1 MSEEKEPKQEI
12 KEDNT
17 KAEKEPKIGFF
28 KKVWYSITKIEKYP
42 DMAAQGVGS
51 AISYL
56 AKVILILAIVLCMG
70 ILYQAHQII
79 QEGVNYLQNEF
90 PEFSYNE
97 GKLDIK
103 SEDIITISEED
114 SFVGKAIIDTKTDE
128 EKEINKYI
136 NEITESGNGIIILK
150 DKVILKNQSIAGTI
164 NYDYNEMFKQMGINN
179 FTKQDVINY
188 AHSSQ
193 IVNLYIS
200 IFLTILIYSFIMY
213 FLTTISN
220 IVLLSVFGYLT
231 TWIAKIRMRYVAV
244 FNMSVYAF
252 TLSIILNMIYV
263 AINIFVEYSMEYF
276 QVMYVAVAAIYLVA
290 AIFILKADFMKKQ
303 AELIKIEEAEA
314 IIKKQLEEKEKEEEE
329 KKKDADKEK
338 KQEKDNKDVEKKK
351 KQDNNKD
358 KGVEGAESK
367 KTGKTKE
374 KQVNNKED
382 KKAEKQTKDK
392 KNESDKKE
400 SSKKQSNKK
409 GEVEKEK
416 QEKKETGKT
425 EKEKQERK
433 ETGKTEK
440 QGQVKDSKSGKTD
453 KKEEKGKQ
461 EEKKESGKTEKE
473 KKEQKKKSGKTEKK
487 KQEEKKESGKTTKG
501 RLNQGQEPEG
511 ANA

>member
-1 MSEEKEPKQEI
+1 MNEEKETKQEI

-17 KAEKEPKIGFF
+17 KAEKQSKIGFF

-56 AKVILILAIVLCMG
+56 AKVIIILAIVLCMG

-90 PEFSYNE
+90 PEFSYSD

-136 NEITESGNGIIILK
+136 NEITEAGNGIIILK
-150 DKVILKNQSIAGTI
+150 DKVVLKNQSIAGTI
-164 NYDYNEMFKQMGINN
+164 NYDYNEMFKQMGITN

-220 IVLLSVFGYLT
+220 IVFLSIFGYLT

-263 AINIFVEYSMEYF
+263 AINIFVEYNMEYF

-290 AIFILKADFMKKQ
+290 AIFILKADFIKKQ

-314 IIKKQLEEKEKEEEE
+314 IIKKQLEEKEREEEE
-329 KKKDADKEK
+329 KKKDTDKEK
-338 KQEKDNKDVEKKK
+338 KQKESNEDNKDVEKEK
-351 KQDNNKD
+351 KQDKKD
-358 KGVEGAESK
+358 KGVEGEEDK
-367 KTGKTKE
+367 KTGKSKE
-374 KQVNNKED
+374 KQVNNRDSKE
-382 KKAEKQTKDK
+382 
-392 KNESDKKE
+392 N
-400 SSKKQSNKK
+400 
-409 GEVEKEK
+409 
-416 QEKKETGKT
+416 KETGK
-425 EKEKQERK
+425 E
-433 ETGKTEK
+433 
-440 QGQVKDSKSGKTD
+440 
-453 KKEEKGKQ
+453 KQ
-461 EEKKESGKTEKE
+461 EEKKESGKAEKE
-473 KKEQKKKSGKTEKK
+473 KQEEKKKSGKAEKE
-487 KQEEKKESGKTTKG
+487 KQEEKRESGKTEKRKQEKKNKEDSEVKKG

>member
-1 MSEEKEPKQEI
+1 MSEEKEI

-17 KAEKEPKIGFF
+17 KAEKQPKIGFF

-56 AKVILILAIVLCMG
+56 ARVIIILAIILCMG
-70 ILYQAHQII
+70 ILYQAYQII

-103 SEDIITISEED
+103 SEDMIRISEED
-114 SFVGKAIIDTKTDE
+114 SFVGKAISDTKTDE

-164 NYDYNEMFKQMGINN
+164 NYEYNEMFKQMGINN

-213 FLTTISN
+213 VLTTISN
-220 IVLLSVFGYLT
+220 ILFLSVFGYLT
-231 TWIAKIRMRYVAV
+231 TLIAKIRMRYVAV
-244 FNMSVYAF
+244 FNMSIYAF
-252 TLSIILNMIYV
+252 TLSVILNMIYV
-263 AINIFVEYSMEYF
+263 AINIFVEYNMEYF

-290 AIFILKADFMKKQ
+290 AIFILKSDFIKKQ

-314 IIKKQLEEKEKEEEE
+314 IIKKQLEEK
-329 KKKDADKEK
+329 DAEKEK
-338 KQEKDNKDVEKKK
+338 KQEKDNEDNKDVEKK
-351 KQDNNKD
+351 KD

-367 KTGKTKE
+367 KAGNSKE
-374 KQVNNKED
+374 KEINNKEN
-382 KKAEKQTKDK
+382 KKAEKETKNE
-392 KNESDKKE
+392 KNESDKKD
-400 SSKKQSNKK
+400 SNEE
-409 GEVEKEK
+409 GEVAK
-416 QEKKETGKT
+416 QNKKKETGKT
-425 EKEKQERK
+425 K
-433 ETGKTEK
+433 K
-440 QGQVKDSKSGKTD
+440 QGQLKGSQSNKTE

-461 EEKKESGKTEKE
+461 EEKEESSKTENGRKEQKKNSGKTEKE
-473 KKEQKKKSGKTEKK
+473 EEKKESGKTEKK
-487 KQEEKKESGKTTKG
+487 KQEKKNKEDSETKKG